1 MDESPALTPEVLNAA
16 FKAIQKQGSMSRHDC
31 RFDGHVACFMTT
43 RCTTAARRSARHAG
57 RESPSLGEFD
67 SRKTA
72 A

>member
-43 RCTTAARRSARHAG
+43 RCVYC
-57 RESPSLGEFD
+57 RETIRTLTPDENHLRFGEFD
-67 SRKTA
+67 EF
-72 A
+72 